1 MNNTIQQNTNIWTIV
16 IFVIVGIIVLF
27 VIRKKL
33 KILKI
38 PCVFFI
44 DGAPKTGKS
53 ALTIHLGIKTYLKNV
68 FAWLLGKVFYW
79 LRHHN
84 LLGYPLKPMLY
95 CNIPLAFKHNRLT
108 KDIILRKVRI
118 PNKSVV
124 IIDEASLV
132 ADSMLFKDQVTNYQ
146 ILMFAKLFGHYSHG
160 GTLLLNSHT
169 ITDLHYAFKRSLGTY
184 LYIYQSNK
192 FPFVTLCKCRE
203 MVYSDNNNMVNDI
216 SADAELSMR
225 TMFYFNWVYKLYDCF
240 CYSCFT
246 DDLSYQV
253 DYNYKYDKKDLK
265 CRNIVSFNKDISKME
280 CEEK

>member
-1 MNNTIQQNTNIWTIV
+1 MNNTIRTNTNIWTIL
-16 IFVIVGIIVLF
+16 IFVVIGIIVLF

-53 ALTIHLGIKTYLKNV
+53 ALSVHLARKTYLKNV
-68 FAWLLGKVFYW
+68 FAWHIGKCFYW
-79 LRHHN
+79 LKNHN

-95 CNIPLAFKHNRLT
+95 CNIPLACHHNKLT
-108 KDIILRKVRI
+108 KEIILRQVRI

-124 IIDEASLV
+124 LIDEASLV
-132 ADSMLFKDQVTNYQ
+132 ADSMLFKDKITNYQ

-160 GTLLLNSHT
+160 GTLILNSHT

-192 FPFVTLCKCRE
+192 LPLITLCKCRE
-203 MVYSDNNNMVNDI
+203 MVYCDNANMVNDI

-225 TMFYFNWVYKLYDCF
+225 TLLYFNWVYKLYDCF

-246 DDLSYQV
+246 DDLQYQV
-253 DYNYKYDKKDLK
+253 DYHYAYDKKDLK
-265 CRNIVSFNKDISKME
+265 CRRIVSFNQDISKME
-280 CEEK
+280 CDKK

>member
-1 MNNTIQQNTNIWTIV
+1 MNNTIRQNTNIWTILIFIV
-16 IFVIVGIIVLF
+16 IGIIVLV

-33 KILKI
+33 KVLKI

-53 ALTIHLGIKTYLKNV
+53 ALTIWLGYKTYLKNV
-68 FAWLLGKVFYW
+68 FAWRVGRLFYW
-79 LRHHN
+79 LKKHSY
-84 LLGYPLKPMLY
+84 LGYPLKPMIY
-95 CNIPLAFKHNRLT
+95 CNIPLAVKHNRLT
-108 KDIILRKVRI
+108 KEIITRKVRI
-118 PNKSVV
+118 PNRSVV

-132 ADSMLFKDQVTNYQ
+132 ADSMLFKDKVTNYE

-160 GTLLLNSHT
+160 GTLILNSHT
-169 ITDLHYAFKRSLGTY
+169 ITDLHYAFKRSLGSY

-192 FPFVTLCKCRE
+192 LPLITLCKCRE

-216 SADAELSMR
+216 SADVELSMR
-225 TMFYFNWVYKLYDCF
+225 TLVYFNFVFKLYDCF

-246 DDLSYQV
+246 DDLEYQV

-265 CRNIVSFNKDISKME
+265 CRRIVSFNQDIAKME
-280 CEEK
+280 VDKK

>member
-1 MNNTIQQNTNIWTIV
+1 MNNSITKNFNIITLLIFIV
-16 IFVIVGIIVLF
+16 IGIVILV

-33 KILKI
+33 KFLKI

-53 ALTIHLGIKTYLKNV
+53 ALSLHLARKTYRKNV
-68 FAWLLGKVFYW
+68 FAWHIGRCLYFLKN
-79 LRHHN
+79 HN
-84 LLGYPLKPMLY
+84 LLGYPFKPMLY
-95 CNIPLAFKHNRLT
+95 SNIPLACTHNKLT
-108 KDIILRKVRI
+108 KDIILRQVRI

-124 IIDEASLV
+124 LIDEASLV
-132 ADSMLFKDQVTNYQ
+132 ADSMLFKDKVTNYQ

-160 GTLLLNSHT
+160 GTLILNSHT

-192 FPFVTLCKCRE
+192 LPLITLCKCRE

-225 TMFYFNWVYKLYDCF
+225 TLFYFNWVYKLYDCF

-246 DDLSYQV
+246 DDLAFQV
-253 DYNYKYDKKDLK
+253 DYKYKYDKKDLK
-265 CRNIVSFNKDISKME
+265 CRKIVSFNEDISKME
-280 CEEK
+280 VSK